1 MQHKSKSTSDEI
13 LKTARDM
20 LKAYV
25 RANPD
30 SIRDSDPEVLLELH
44 RRFVEG
50 LTKQTDEL
58 LAEPPPPNVHVN
70 FVTQAR
76 PSEASE
82 VGAPAT

>member
-1 MQHKSKSTSDEI
+1 MQRKSKSASDEI

-58 LAEPPPPNVHVN
+58 LAEPPPPKFNL
-70 FVTQAR
+70 VTR
-76 PSEASE
+76 DASKAE
-82 VGAPAT
+82 EKKHP